1 MNSTNDQTN
10 DQDLTLESNSFTI
23 EEFNSTCNNLSHQ
36 EFSLLHLN
44 IRSLHKNFD
53 SFETFLSTLNNFQ
66 FSLIGLTETWL
77 HSNSPPLFNIENY
90 KLLRQ
95 DRTVGRGGGVAMYA
109 HKNLNPKIRP
119 DIHIEGSEDLFVEI
133 THDKHKNKIVG
144 VIYRPPSSSFDT
156 FLENLETC
164 LQRLSNE
171 HKDIYLMGD
180 FNTDLSLPHN
190 NLSRRLLNTLL
201 SYAIRPHIDQPTRIT
216 NSTQTLIDNIFSNNY
231 NDSLNGTIYSDI
243 SDHLPIFTIS
253 RIKTPIMSNKNN
265 LGFHRKETKPNID
278 SLIADLSQEEWQDV
292 YVEADVNSAYN
303 VFIKKIRNLYDK
315 NVPLV
320 RNSSGKLRN
329 KQPWI
334 TRGIL
339 KSILTRNRLYKL
351 SLKQPN
357 DVNRKKYKT
366 YRNKLT
372 SIIRLSRK
380 MHFTQKLENSKGNTE
395 LMWKTINTLLNKQNS
410 HSTDEFIVNDHKLSD
425 PKQIANSFNT
435 YFTNIGAN
443 LASNIP
449 NNNRNFSQYLP
460 RINNKSLF
468 LNPTNIHEILE
479 IVRLLKSTKSS
490 GYDELSIN
498 VIKQIIHYIAS
509 PLCYIFNLSLST
521 GLFPQSMKTAK
532 IIPIYKKNDASIIS
546 NYRPI
551 SLLPSLSKILEKIVY
566 KRLYSFLDINK
577 ILISNQYGFRKNHST
592 DYAILQLCDQIAA
605 SLSKKEHIIGI
616 FMDLSK
622 AFDTID
628 HNILLKKLRTY
639 GIRGTALDWFKS
651 YLFNRRQFV
660 SFKSSASNISSI
672 NCGVPQGSILGP
684 LLFLIYIN
692 DIINAAPLFTYVLF
706 ADDTNVF
713 YSHPNIHTLI
723 DTINSELNKLSSWF
737 KCNKLSLNIEKNN
750 FIRFS
755 NIHSQNLRHDDIFI
769 DGLALNEKNDTK
781 FLGITIDANLNW
793 NKHIHNVCTS
803 VSRATGILNKF
814 RHFLPTK
821 ALTTIYNSLVLPHI
835 SYCNTAWGNSG
846 ITQINSILLLQKR
859 AIRICSHSHYLS
871 NTDPIF
877 HKLNFLKA
885 NDIHYFQT
893 AIFVYKFSKN
903 ILPLTFRDMFT
914 LNTNIHSYP
923 TSHSF
928 DLHLSNPK
936 IVLAHRSIRHHG
948 PDVWNSLPSNIKSCT
963 SLYSF
968 KASLKKHLLS
978 QYTI

>member
-190 NLSRRLLNTLL
+190 NSSRRLLNTLL

-443 LASNIP
+443 LAYNIP

-692 DIINAAPLFTYVLF
+692 DIINAAPLFTYVLV
-706 ADDTNVF
+706 ADDTNVL

-723 DTINSELNKLSSWF
+723 DTIN
-737 KCNKLSLNIEKNN
+737 
-750 FIRFS
+750 
-755 NIHSQNLRHDDIFI
+755 
-769 DGLALNEKNDTK
+769 A
-781 FLGITIDANLNW
+781 
-793 NKHIHNVCTS
+793 
-803 VSRATGILNKF
+803 
-814 RHFLPTK
+814 
-821 ALTTIYNSLVLPHI
+821 
-835 SYCNTAWGNSG
+835 
-846 ITQINSILLLQKR
+846 
-859 AIRICSHSHYLS
+859 
-871 NTDPIF
+871 
-877 HKLNFLKA
+877 
-885 NDIHYFQT
+885 
-893 AIFVYKFSKN
+893 
-903 ILPLTFRDMFT
+903 
-914 LNTNIHSYP
+914 
-923 TSHSF
+923 
-928 DLHLSNPK
+928 
-936 IVLAHRSIRHHG
+936 
-948 PDVWNSLPSNIKSCT
+948 
-963 SLYSF
+963 
-968 KASLKKHLLS
+968 
-978 QYTI
+978 